1 MSDNL
6 DINSILNTAYR
17 SIDPALLEGKQ
28 EYFKSITSA
37 ALNAIMSDPSL
48 KVNDA
53 KVVQGLSEIM
63 KAHGLDLPTLD
74 EPKDKRI
81 NSDKI
86 LKLMMYLQIDTE
98 EELSQVQQ
106 ERLESEKDLLE
117 IRHRE
122 SKRKLDSNLDAMSEA
137 ATSSNIGKILGWVG
151 VGVAV
156 ALAIVVTVVTA
167 GAGAG
172 AGAAGVGAA
181 TTAATTAGTTAGV
194 ATGVGAGTAAGTAAG
209 AGAAGVGSSVGAGIA
224 ATTLSTKAIVGLC
237 LTWSSVAITLTQQG
251 LTQSG
256 EMEKMT
262 KALADDIRG
271 GATDADSKSKADM
284 WAQIIIGGSFMAA
297 TIVTGAV
304 GASVTNSAVKA
315 AQEAAKE
322 AAKAAGKTIAESAVK
337 ENIQKFMGYGM
348 TAMSVGTLAYQGY
361 NIHAQYDS
369 AMASAAVTE
378 AKSMIAL
385 VQQMIEETQ
394 EELQEVVEKIDDV
407 ISKMFD
413 VINSSMD
420 AEKQIANEMGQMA

>member
-86 LKLMMYLQIDTE
+86 LKLMMYLQIETE

-106 ERLESEKDLLE
+106 ERLESEKDMLE

-137 ATSSNIGKILGWVG
+137 ATSSTIGKILGWVG

-194 ATGVGAGTAAGTAAG
+194 GAGVGAGTAAG
-209 AGAAGVGSSVGAGIA
+209 AGAAGVGSSVGAGVA

-262 KALADDIRG
+262 KALADDLRG